1 MILRD
6 AVPAD
11 GTGICAIWNP
21 VIRDTA
27 ITFTSAEKS
36 PPEVAALI
44 TTRQAAGQ
52 GFLVMEDAGG
62 IAGFASYAPF
72 RSGDGYRFSM
82 ELTIHLAPRA
92 RGRGLGRALIQRL
105 EDHARHA
112 GVHVMVAGISGENPR
127 ARAFHEALGYSVV
140 GTLPRV
146 GHKFG
151 RFMDL
156 WLLHKI
162 LT

>member
-1 MILRD
+1 MIIRD

-11 GTGICAIWNP
+11 APGISAIWNP
-21 VIRDTA
+21 VIRGTA

-36 PPEVAALI
+36 LTEVTALI
-44 TTRQAAGQ
+44 TNRQTAGQ
-52 GFLVMEDAGG
+52 GFLVMEDAAGL
-62 IAGFASYAPF
+62 AGFATYAPF
-72 RSGDGYRFSM
+72 RGGSGYRLSM
-82 ELTIHLAPRA
+82 ELTIQLAPRA
-92 RGRGLGRALIQRL
+92 QGRGLGRALMRRL

-127 ARAFHEALGYSVV
+127 ARAFHEALGYSVA
-140 GTLPRV
+140 GTLPEV

-156 WLLHKI
+156 WLLQKI